1 MIVVVFC
8 GLAMIGVVTAYKR
21 AGRRIDAAMTSPRIL
36 VVAEEL
42 NATVR
47 EAIIQHELA
56 IWDSVP
62 PELLPDL
69 ITHTP
74 EDFDD

>member
-21 AGRRIDAAMTSPRIL
+21 AGRRIDAAMTSHR
-36 VVAEEL
+36 AAFDE
-42 NATVR
+42 ATR